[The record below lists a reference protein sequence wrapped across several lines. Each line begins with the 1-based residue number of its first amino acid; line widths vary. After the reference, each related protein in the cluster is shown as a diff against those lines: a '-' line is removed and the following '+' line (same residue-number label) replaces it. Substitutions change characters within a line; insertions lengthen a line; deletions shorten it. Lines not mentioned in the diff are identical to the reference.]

1 MTSSEASSPLSS
13 LPSSPPSSPLTE
25 FSNSP
30 SPPPSDEAMFQTR
43 AAYPSPPASQQTST
57 NGSPTPDGMDSSAH
71 TEKDGQ
77 PPAKRRR
84 ISKERTTEQL
94 NLRGE
99 SIHPDE
105 QDQLDRLMQ
114 VLHKRQKIVV
124 IAGAGI
130 SVSAGIPDFRSS
142 GGLFRSLKEEYNLK
156 GSGKNL
162 FDASVY
168 RDDNSTSSFHDMVST
183 MSKLTK
189 DAKPTAFHH
198 MLATIAQEDRLLRLY
213 SQNVDGIDTS
223 LDPLKTC
230 TPLAKEAD
238 GKWPRTV
245 QLHGGLSKMVCSKCH
260 ELSDLDPEL
269 FDGPIAPL
277 CPRCEEINDI
287 RTNHEGKRSH
297 GIGRLRPRMVL
308 YNEHN
313 PDDEAIGAVTKEDL
327 RKRPD
332 AVIVVGTTLKV
343 PGVRRI
349 VREMCATVR
358 DRRGG
363 VTVWINNDP
372 PPVSKDLEDC
382 WDIIVNG
389 TSDAVARHAAM
400 RQWDDPVLSEDYAE
414 ISEEAAKKTTEQALK
429 VRLPT
434 IIPAAPK
441 LNAFCKATTATPR
454 KPQDKGPEDWSP
466 MVTPR
471 HSIVP
476 SIEGGSST
484 ADAEGNITLMPSDTI
499 SVAAASDAT
508 MGLLTPSKSR
518 KNSPAK
524 KVSAISINDKLKSA
538 PKATSAKTTKKTAAP
553 PKKSNVKYVKPPK
566 SQQVGKKAVTSK
578 PKNSKATK
586 AKAAA
591 AGAAPLTNSFRMGKS
606 ASSVS
611 VPSMKGG
618 KGGMDDEEEQDA
630 DGSERNNSQSKLRH
644 VENSNSSPISEISPV
659 DGRSNSM
666 AGIGM
671 GMMPMGAG
679 VMAGSTGLGVGSGA
693 AGGGENGGLEAGKRK
708 RISLGDIMN

>member
-1 MTSSEASSPLSS
+1 MSSSTSSDAPLSAAPSSPLSS
-13 LPSSPPSSPLTE
+13 PPSSRSSSPLSE
-25 FSNSP
+25 RLDSP
-30 SPPPSDEAMFQTR
+30 SPPPSDDAMLR
-43 AAYPSPPASQQTST
+43 ARRNYPSPPASQQTST
-57 NGSPTPDGMDSSAH
+57 SGSPIPDGMDSSASAG
-71 TEKDGQ
+71 KDGQ

-84 ISKERTTEQL
+84 ISTKERTTEHL
-94 NLRGE
+94 DLHKIRPGDE
-99 SIHPDE
+99 LDDE
-105 QDQLDRLMQ
+105 QKEQLERVMH
-114 VLHKRQKIVV
+114 VLHRRQKIVV

-189 DAKPTAFHH
+189 GAKPTAFHH

-223 LDPLKTC
+223 LEPLRTC
-230 TPLAKEAD
+230 TPLAKEE

-245 QLHGGLSKMVCSKCH
+245 QLHGGLEKMVCSKCH

-269 FDGPIAPL
+269 FDGPVAPL

-313 PDDEAIGAVTKEDL
+313 PDDEAIGTVTKEDL

-363 VTVWINNDP
+363 VTIWINNDA

-382 WDIIVNG
+382 WDIVVKG
-389 TSDAVARHAAM
+389 TSDEIAKYAAM
-400 RQWDDPVLSEDYAE
+400 RRWDDPVLSEDY
-414 ISEEAAKKTTEQALK
+414 TEVSDESARKVTAQALH
-429 VRLPT
+429 VRLPSKS
-434 IIPAAPK
+434 PPHAAWQSLPSERH
-441 LNAFCKATTATPR
+441 LNNSFKPPLPTDTPPR
-454 KPQDKGPEDWSP
+454 KIMEHGPSDWSP

-471 HSIVP
+471 RSIIP
-476 SIEGGSST
+476 SIEHDSFVTEDS
-484 ADAEGNITLMPSDTI
+484 ITVAHTDTI
-499 SVAAASDAT
+499 PVA
-508 MGLLTPSKSR
+508 MGLLTPSKSQR
-518 KNSPAK
+518 NSPDK
-524 KVSAISINDKLKSA
+524 KVQPISINDKLKNFTKSKSA
-538 PKATSAKTTKKTAAP
+538 ATKAKGSKKAVPA
-553 PKKSNVKYVKPPK
+553 KKSNVKFVKPPLSQVKAKANAKSKTKPK
-566 SQQVGKKAVTSK
+566 SQQA
-578 PKNSKATK
+578 PA
-586 AKAAA
+586 AK
-591 AGAAPLTNSFRMGKS
+591 PLTNSFKSSKS
-606 ASSVS
+606 ASTAARLSKS
-611 VPSMKGG
+611 DPQSP
-618 KGGMDDEEEQDA
+618 
-630 DGSERNNSQSKLRH
+630 SKLRQ
-644 VENSNSSPISEISPV
+644 VSNMSSSSPMEAVSPQ
-659 DGRSNSM
+659 DARNNTSPATSLEEFANEKS
-666 AGIGM
+666 I
-671 GMMPMGAG
+671 
-679 VMAGSTGLGVGSGA
+679 TG
-693 AGGGENGGLEAGKRK
+693 RK
-708 RISLGDIMN
+708 RMRIETLVH